1 METVV
6 QHPVEPDLQLLTEW
20 GDADGPARRR
30 KAIVATLAL
39 HVAFVLVLAALP
51 PITATNQ
58 EAGPVH
64 IVTPLIE
71 PPTELTQKAPN
82 RSKVS
87 AEFELQSSAPRP
99 RLNLPPGPEPAPREK
114 PRPAVIPQSP
124 APKPDAQ
131 ISLPEPPKVDT
142 GVKEPKIDVP
152 QIAQTP
158 PPPAPTVEK
167 PKIVMENLGGP
178 KASLPPGQ
186 SQVPIPNTSIAEA
199 IRSQRGP
206 GFLGGAATGGDPG
219 AADPNIFGGIRQ
231 PPSPGSPLA
240 GFELKSDPLGVDFRP
255 YLTQVLA
262 TVRRNWMAVYPE
274 SARLG
279 LRGRVAVQIRI
290 VRDGKVAKL
299 VYAQQS
305 GSHALDEAAVSGVSA
320 SNPLPPLPGEFKG
333 DHIDIQLNF
342 VYNAPHR

>member
-6 QHPVEPDLQLLTEW
+6 HRPVEPDLHLLTEW

-30 KAIVATLAL
+30 KAVVATLAV
-39 HVAFVLVLAALP
+39 HVAMILALAALP
-51 PITATNQ
+51 SITATN
-58 EAGPVH
+58 EKPEPVR
-64 IVTPLIE
+64 IITPLIQ
-71 PPTELTQKAPN
+71 PPTQLTQKAPN
-82 RSKVS
+82 RSKIS
-87 AEFELQSSAPRP
+87 AEFELQPSAPRP

-124 APKPDAQ
+124 APKPEAQ

-158 PPPAPTVEK
+158 LPSAPSVEK

-178 KASLPPGQ
+178 KAPLPPGQ

-199 IRSQRGP
+199 VHSQRGT
-206 GFLGGAATGGDPG
+206 GSGGAAMGGDPG

-231 PPSPGSPLA
+231 SPSPGSPLA
-240 GFELKSDPLGVDFRP
+240 GFELKSDPMGVDFRP

-320 SNPLPPLPGEFKG
+320 SNPLPPLPGDFKG

>member
-6 QHPVEPDLQLLTEW
+6 QGPAETDLHLLTEW

-30 KAIVATLAL
+30 KALVATLAV
-39 HVAFVLVLAALP
+39 HVGLILTLAVLP
-51 PITATNQ
+51 PSMPANVPL
-58 EAGPVH
+58 EAPK
-64 IVTPLIE
+64 IVMPLIE
-71 PPTELTQKAPN
+71 PPSELTQKAPN

-87 AEFELQSSAPRP
+87 AEFELRPSAPRP
-99 RLNLPPGPEPAPREK
+99 RLNLPPGPPPSAHEQ

-124 APKPDAQ
+124 APKQEAQ

-142 GVKEPKIDVP
+142 GVNAPKVEVP
-152 QIAQTP
+152 QIGQAPMPPTP
-158 PPPAPTVEK
+158 PAEK
-167 PKIVMENLGGP
+167 PKLSLENLGGL
-178 KASLPPGQ
+178 KAPPPPGQ
-186 SQVPIPNTSIAEA
+186 SKVPIPNSSISEA
-199 IRSQRGP
+199 VHSVHGIGS
-206 GFLGGAATGGDPG
+206 GGATVGGDPG
-219 AADPNIFGGIRQ
+219 ASDPDILGGFRQ
-231 PPSPGSPLA
+231 TPTPGTPLA
-240 GFELKSDPLGVDFRP
+240 GFELKSDPMGVDFRP

-262 TVRRNWMAVYPE
+262 AVRRNWMSVYPE

-279 LRGRVAVQIRI
+279 LRGRVSVQIRI

-320 SNPLPPLPGEFKG
+320 SNPLPPLPGDFKG

>member
-6 QHPVEPDLQLLTEW
+6 QRPVESDLHLLTEW

-30 KAIVATLAL
+30 KALAATVAV
-39 HVAFVLVLAALP
+39 HVGLILTLAALP
-51 PITATNQ
+51 PIMAPNEVPQ
-58 EAGPVH
+58 PVH
-64 IVTPLIE
+64 IITPLIE

-82 RSKVS
+82 RSKIS
-87 AEFELQSSAPRP
+87 AEFELQPSAPRP
-99 RLNLPPGPEPAPREK
+99 RLNLPPGPEPAPHEK

-124 APKPDAQ
+124 APKPEAQ

-142 GVKEPKIDVP
+142 GVKEPKIEVP
-152 QIAQTP
+152 QIAQAP

-167 PKIVMENLGGP
+167 PKMVMENLGGP
-178 KASLPPGQ
+178 KGSPPPGQ

-199 IRSQRGP
+199 VHNQRGT
-206 GFLGGAATGGDPG
+206 GLGGAAMGGDPG
-219 AADPNIFGGIRQ
+219 AADPNIFGGINQ
-231 PPSPGSPLA
+231 PPSPGTPLA
-240 GFELKSDPLGVDFRP
+240 GFELKSDPMGVDFRP

-279 LRGRVAVQIRI
+279 LRGRVSLQIRI
-290 VRDGKVAKL
+290 TRNGIIAKL

-305 GSHALDEAAVSGVSA
+305 GSHALNEAAVAGVST
-320 SNPLPPLPGEFKG
+320 SNPLPSLPGEFRG

>member
-6 QHPVEPDLQLLTEW
+6 QRPVEPDLHLLTEW
-20 GDADGPARRR
+20 GDVDGPVRRR
-30 KAIVATLAL
+30 KAVVATLAV
-39 HVAFVLVLAALP
+39 HVALILTLAVLPTAMP
-51 PITATNQ
+51 PTA
-58 EAGPVH
+58 EPEPVH

-82 RSKVS
+82 RSKIS
-87 AEFELQSSAPRP
+87 AEFELQPSAPRP
-99 RLNLPPGPEPAPREK
+99 KLNLPPGPEPAPREK
-114 PRPAVIPQSP
+114 PRPAVIPESP
-124 APKPDAQ
+124 APKPEAQ

-152 QIAQTP
+152 QIAQAP
-158 PPPAPTVEK
+158 PPPPSVEK
-167 PKIVMENLGGP
+167 PKMVMENLGGP
-178 KASLPPGQ
+178 KAPPPPGQ
-186 SQVPIPNTSIAEA
+186 SKVPIPNISISDAVH
-199 IRSQRGP
+199 SQRGT
-206 GFLGGAATGGDPG
+206 GSGGAAAMGGDPG
-219 AADPNIFGGIRQ
+219 AADPDIFGGIRQ
-231 PPSPGSPLA
+231 TPSPGSPLA
-240 GFELKSDPLGVDFRP
+240 GFELKSDPMGVDFRP

-262 TVRRNWMAVYPE
+262 TVRRNWMSVYPE

>member
-6 QHPVEPDLQLLTEW
+6 QRPVEPDLHLLTEW
-20 GDADGPARRR
+20 GDADGPVRRR
-30 KAIVATLAL
+30 KAALATVAVHAAL
-39 HVAFVLVLAALP
+39 ILTLAALP
-51 PITATNQ
+51 PITATNDRA
-58 EAGPVH
+58 EPAR

-82 RSKVS
+82 RSRIS
-87 AEFELQSSAPRP
+87 AEFELQPSAPRP

-124 APKPDAQ
+124 APKPEAQ

-142 GVKEPKIDVP
+142 GVKEPKIEVP

-158 PPPAPTVEK
+158 PPPPPSVEK
-167 PKIVMENLGGP
+167 PKIVLENLGGP
-178 KASLPPGQ
+178 KAPPPPGQ
-186 SQVPIPNTSIAEA
+186 SKVPIPNISISGA
-199 IRSQRGP
+199 IHSQHGT
-206 GFLGGAATGGDPG
+206 GLGGATMGGDPG
-219 AADPNIFGGIRQ
+219 AADPDIFGGIRQ

-240 GFELKSDPLGVDFRP
+240 GFELKSDPMGVDFRP

-320 SNPLPPLPGEFKG
+320 SNPLPPLPGDFKG